1 VTTYTYW
8 KWDNLNRPIY
18 RTNRPD
24 MGATVYEI
32 WNPKSRTWDPLRG
45 GNSVSDHLYGEGGAG
60 IDQMTAQEVSTFL
73 ADEPEAADNRE
84 E

>member
-1 VTTYTYW
+1 MTTYTYW
-8 KWDNLNRPIY
+8 KWDNLKRPIY

-32 WNPKSRTWDPLRG
+32 WKPISRTSDPLAG
-45 GNSVSDHLYGEGGAG
+45 GNSVSDYLFGEGGAG
-60 IDQMTAQEVSTFL
+60 IDQMTDQEVSAFL
-73 ADEPEAADNRE
+73 DDKPEAADNRE